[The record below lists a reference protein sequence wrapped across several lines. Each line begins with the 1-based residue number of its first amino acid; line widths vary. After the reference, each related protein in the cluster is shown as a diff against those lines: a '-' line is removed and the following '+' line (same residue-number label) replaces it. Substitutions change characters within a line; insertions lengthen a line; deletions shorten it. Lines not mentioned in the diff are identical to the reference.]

1 LAGFAL
7 GACAS
12 RPLVDTAESAYA
24 DLVDAQG
31 VVSAIDSGLFTT
43 YRGKDKREWEAR
55 VRTSREQLAAML
67 PRVPQTRDTGTDAR
81 VLGILRSKLDASN
94 EEAAEIRS
102 PHLQCADSKRKELTR
117 AELSDSLTACFTEI
131 ANNLE
136 FEGERLDRVTA
147 LGRLQTIE
155 EPERR
160 KALFLSFQPL
170 WQAINANSN
179 GGDSP
184 YRRLIALTAADTRD
198 KAPPIEAA
206 ARTLGVNAAQVENW
220 LVQILETWSTA
231 TAGQTTEPWDYRYAA
246 GAADR
251 ALSARIPLGSL
262 LSLNHRYYR
271 DLGADLDSLGV
282 LYDLQ

>member
-81 VLGILRSKLDASN
+81 VRGILRSKLDASN
-94 EEAAEIRS
+94 EDAAEIRS
-102 PHLQCADSKRKELTR
+102 PHLHCADSKRKELTR
-117 AELSDSLTACFTEI
+117 AELSAALTACFTEI

-147 LGRLQTIE
+147 LGRLQTID

-160 KALFLSFQPL
+160 KALFLAFQPL
-170 WQAINANSN
+170 WQAINANN
-179 GGDSP
+179 GKDSP
-184 YRRLIALTAADTRD
+184 YRRLIALT
-198 KAPPIEAA
+198 
-206 ARTLGVNAAQVENW
+206 
-220 LVQILETWSTA
+220 TA
-231 TAGQTTEPWDYRYAA
+231 
-246 GAADR
+246 
-251 ALSARIPLGSL
+251 
-262 LSLNHRYYR
+262 
-271 DLGADLDSLGV
+271 
-282 LYDLQ
+282 